1 MDIIS
6 KNSVAIAG
14 EFAVLSQLVLR
25 GFDANMTLGHTKG
38 VDILISDPNRNK
50 MFKMEVKTHHGKF
63 SSRSKTIGW
72 LMSEKHEKIVDE
84 NLYYCFVNIDISTH
98 IFKFYI
104 VPSAV
109 VAKYVKTSHKHWL
122 SDDNHNPTSMR
133 VFSLALSESDSVNIP
148 LAKNYENKW
157 DFTRISISS

>member
-14 EFAVLSQLVLR
+14 EFAVLSQLTLR

-38 VDILISDPNRNK
+38 VDILVSDPNRNK
-50 MFKMEVKTHHGKF
+50 MFKMEVKTHRGKF
-63 SSRSKTIGW
+63 PSRSKTVGW
-72 LMSEKHEKIVDE
+72 VMSEKHEKIVDE
-84 NLYYCFVNIDISTH
+84 NLYYCFVNIDINTH

-109 VAKYVKTSHKHWL
+109 VAKYVKEDYEHWITVN
-122 SDDNHNPTSMR
+122 NHNPTSMR
-133 VFSLALSESDSVNIP
+133 EFTLALSDDKYATETP

-157 DFTRISISS
+157 NFRNDL